1 MTTIKEGDI
10 VVRKSYGGDIY
21 FKVLEIKRGY
31 ACLKG
36 TEVRL
41 VADAPLEDLEV
52 KCAEEI
58 LTYRHEA
65 IRRNVSQ
72 LRKIHSYRSLNR
84 SKYEEY
90 RSLSR
95 ANNKESEEVFF
106 DVPGRVLHL
115 DGDEEYLNKCLDNY
129 RQLEIPA
136 EGFFVPEHEQPK
148 VVQKFIK
155 EYRPDI
161 LVLTGH
167 DALVKGSKD
176 FTDLHSYRNSK
187 YFVEA
192 VIRAREMNNDL
203 DDLIIFAGACQS
215 FYEEI
220 LRAGANF
227 ASAPQRVMIHA
238 FDPVFLVEKIAYTPI
253 NETIRIKDIIQ
264 QTITGDD
271 GVGGLQTRGKY
282 RLGYP
287 KSPY

>member
-1 MTTIKEGDI
+1 MATIKPGDI

-21 FKVLEIKRGY
+21 FKVLKVNNGI
-31 ACLKG
+31 CTLKG
-36 TEVRL
+36 MDVRL
-41 VADAPLEDLEV
+41 LADSPVDDLEV
-52 KCAEEI
+52 KGAEEI
-58 LTYRHEA
+58 LMHRHETIQQNLFYLRR
-65 IRRNVSQ
+65 IRSF
-72 LRKIHSYRSLNR
+72 
-84 SKYEEY
+84 

-95 ANNKESEEVFF
+95 TKYEDLRGTNRAGKEAVDDFF

-129 RQLEIPA
+129 RQLNVPV
-136 EGFFVPEHEQPK
+136 EGFYIPESEQPK
-148 VVQKFIK
+148 VVQKLIR

-167 DALVKGSKD
+167 DAVVKGIKD
-176 FTDLHSYRNSK
+176 FSDLNNYRHSK

-192 VIRAREMNNDL
+192 VKKARELNNDL
-203 DDLIIFAGACQS
+203 DDLVIFAGACQS
-215 FYEEI
+215 HYEDI

-227 ASAPQRVMIHA
+227 ASAPQRVLIHT
-238 FDPVFLVEKIAYTPI
+238 FDPVFIAEKIAYTPI
-253 NETIRIKDIIQ
+253 NETISIKDIIQ

-271 GVGGLQTRGKY
+271 GVGGVQTRGKY

>member
-1 MTTIKEGDI
+1 MAQIKPGDI

-21 FKVLEIKRGY
+21 FKVLEVKDGV
-31 ACLKG
+31 CLLKG
-36 TEVRL
+36 MDVRL
-41 VADAPLEDLEV
+41 LADSPITDLEV
-52 KCAEEI
+52 KGAEDIFYYKHKCIQEN
-58 LTYRHEA
+58 LDCL
-65 IRRNVSQ
+65 RRI
-72 LRKIHSYRSLNR
+72 KAYRSQNL

-90 RSLSR
+90 RKLNR
-95 ANNKESEEVFF
+95 AGQSEADFF

-115 DGDEEYLNKCLDNY
+115 DGDEEYLEKCIKNY
-129 RQLEIPA
+129 NQLNVPVHGFNIP
-136 EGFFVPEHEQPK
+136 EREQPNM
-148 VVQKFIK
+148 VQKLIR

-167 DALVKGSKD
+167 DALKKGTRN
-176 FTDLHSYRNSK
+176 FADLNNYRNSK

-192 VIRAREMNNDL
+192 VKRAREINNDL

-215 FYEEI
+215 HYEEL

-227 ASAPQRVMIHA
+227 ASAPQRVLIHA
-238 FDPVFLVEKIAYTPI
+238 FDPVFIVEKIAYTPV
-253 NETIRIKDIIQ
+253 NETIYVKDIIK

-271 GVGGLQTRGKY
+271 GVGGVQTRGKY